1 MMHLQKQGN
10 ITKILIENDISSD
23 KEVNKFYKALLESSN
38 DTLFEITFID
48 IKSVSDIILK
58 ALFHI
63 KNRVQIITTE
73 SVLWSY
79 LFKFGIRNKYQNN
92 VYPTEAVNEAKKAIV
107 IGGSAGSIEKLLPIV
122 KAIPYAELSIFIV
135 VHILPDRKSNLKEM
149 VQHITGYKVVNASN
163 NLEIKTGHIYIAT
176 PDHHMVISDGH
187 IYIDKSEA
195 VNYAR
200 PSIDSTFNSLS
211 SEYKASLLA
220 ILLCGYGRDGSDSLK
235 YLKDNGSEIIIQ
247 NPVDCIAKDMPQ
259 NAIETMYY
267 HQILDSEKIRD
278 YIKSTLRVNVDI
290 KDQLASFL
298 ENINIVYGYDFTSYD
313 RSSLS
318 RRIKLLMEQNKIN
331 VFKHFERLIF
341 SDDKFFNKLLGIL
354 SINVTKFFRN
364 PEVFQSMQKEVIPY
378 INSFPSI
385 RIWCAGCSKGDEPYS
400 IAIMLDEMGLLHKSQ
415 IYATD
420 FNRTILSEAESAMY
434 TMEEFGQSKK
444 NYIQSG
450 GKKDFERWFDMNKNY
465 VQLKKSIRNKVI
477 FFKHNLVSDS
487 SINEFNLIFCR
498 NVLIYF
504 DKYLQQ
510 KVFDLID
517 ESLIRNT
524 FLILGQSEALPDK
537 YNYKIVGDRKN
548 KIYQKAI

>member
-1 MMHLQKQGN
+1 
-10 ITKILIENDISSD
+10 
-23 KEVNKFYKALLESSN
+23 
-38 DTLFEITFID
+38 
-48 IKSVSDIILK
+48 
-58 ALFHI
+58 
-63 KNRVQIITTE
+63 
-73 SVLWSY
+73 
-79 LFKFGIRNKYQNN
+79 
-92 VYPTEAVNEAKKAIV
+92 
-107 IGGSAGSIEKLLPIV
+107 
-122 KAIPYAELSIFIV
+122 
-135 VHILPDRKSNLKEM
+135 
-149 VQHITGYKVVNASN
+149 
-163 NLEIKTGHIYIAT
+163 
-176 PDHHMVISDGH
+176 
-187 IYIDKSEA
+187 
-195 VNYAR
+195 
-200 PSIDSTFNSLS
+200 
-211 SEYKASLLA
+211 
-220 ILLCGYGRDGSDSLK
+220 LCGYGRDGSDYLK

-247 NPVDCIAKDMPQ
+247 NPADCVAKDMPK
-259 NAIETMYY
+259 NAIETMFY
-267 HQILDSEKIRD
+267 HQILDIEKIVH

-290 KDQLASFL
+290 KDQVTSFL
-298 ENINIVYGYDFTSYD
+298 KNINIVYGYDFTNYD

-318 RRIKLLMEQNKIN
+318 RRIKLLMEQNKIID
-331 VFKHFERLIF
+331 FKHFERLIF
-341 SDDKFFNKLLGIL
+341 SDDNFFNKLLGIL

-434 TMEEFGQSKK
+434 TTEEFDQSKK

-450 GKKDFERWFDMNKNY
+450 GKKDFETWFDMNKNY

-504 DKYLQQ
+504 DKSLQQ

-548 KIYQKAI
+548 KIYKKAI